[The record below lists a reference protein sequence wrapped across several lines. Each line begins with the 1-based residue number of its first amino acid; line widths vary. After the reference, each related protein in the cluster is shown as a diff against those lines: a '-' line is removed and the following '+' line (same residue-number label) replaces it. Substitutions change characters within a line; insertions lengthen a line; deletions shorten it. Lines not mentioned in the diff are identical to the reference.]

1 MSGGVGATNN
11 NTYVSSGLVGADGKP
26 REGWG
31 LVDAP
36 EVKPTDPGKLVEA
49 PKFGDVEVPPTQPG
63 VPSEIKPATEQPRK
77 YESVP
82 GQTVNEVKYTEPP
95 PPPPSPRMIEVAGT
109 GMGAS
114 KKFTMLE
121 SEALAV
127 YRTIRDAKGNISPED
142 LAKKLKERY
151 GIDAEVT
158 TVDGK
163 KAVVNKATGNTIAW
177 DGNGNG
183 SLDMSDMKLK
193 EALEAAGIDPDWQ
206 ANPKVFDLA
215 TKVVQQS
222 IDASDK
228 RRKEEE
234 EAYQKGL
241 AAKKVAAGAAA
252 AGPAGTPETGA
263 TGGTTQAPA
272 PVPVTPAPAP
282 TVNTTAS

>member
-1 MSGGVGATNN
+1 MSGIGATPGPNQYSAAG
-11 NTYVSSGLVGADGKP
+11 TGLVGADGKP

-36 EVKPTDPGKLVEA
+36 PVQPTTPGEGLEM
-49 PKFGDVEVPPTQPG
+49 PKFGDVEAPPKSDG
-63 VPSEIKPATEQPRK
+63 VPSEIKPASEEIKK

-82 GQTVNEVKYTEPP
+82 GQKVDEVKYSEPP

-127 YRTIRDAKGNISPED
+127 YKTLRDKKNLSAPE
-142 LAKKLKERY
+142 LAKILKEKY
-151 GIDAEVT
+151 GIDAEAT
-158 TVDGK
+158 TIDGK
-163 KAVVNKATGNTIAW
+163 AAVVNKATGNTIAF

-193 EALEAAGIDPDWQ
+193 EALVAAGIDPDFE

-215 TKVVQQS
+215 TKVIAQS
-222 IDASDK
+222 IEASEK

-234 EAYQKGL
+234 AAYQKGL
-241 AAKKVAAGAAA
+241 AAKKADEVVAVGAPVAANGA
-252 AGPAGTPETGA
+252 PAPTP
-263 TGGTTQAPA
+263 APA
-272 PVPVTPAPAP
+272 PVPSATPTGGVATPG
-282 TVNTTAS
+282 TN